1 MAAWQCLLQAAR
13 LALPRRHRISAA
25 GKNRRSREALA
36 SQMAAWQCLLQ
47 AARLA
52 LPRRHRISAAGKN
65 RRSREVCRRQKSQK
79 PGGLPQAK
87 IAEAERF
94 AAGKNRRHREVC
106 RRQKSQKPGGL
117 PQAKIA
123 EAERFAAGKNRRHRE
138 APASPNQTPP
148 EGPPRPI
155 CVRIGTDAHGYCGF
169 GYTVQ
174 HCSAQSFRNGKRYAR
189 SILPGDFWGKAGN
202 FTDNHIFFPAL

>member
-1 MAAWQCLLQAAR
+1 MLTGTV
-13 LALPRRHRISAA
+13 RRHR
-25 GKNRRSREALA
+25 EAPA

-94 AAGKNRRHREVC
+94 AAGKNRRSREVC
-106 RRQKSQKPGGL
+106 RRQKSQTSGGPGLTEMCASVPTRTSNPSRRPSKAYLRAHRYHRARLLWRNRSAMGSAML
-117 PQAKIA
+117 GAYCREIFGARRVILRIIIYFSPLCNNYVIKNCLICKI
-123 EAERFAAGKNRRHRE
+123 
-138 APASPNQTPP
+138 
-148 EGPPRPI
+148 
-155 CVRIGTDAHGYCGF
+155 
-169 GYTVQ
+169 
-174 HCSAQSFRNGKRYAR
+174 
-189 SILPGDFWGKAGN
+189 
-202 FTDNHIFFPAL
+202 

>member
-1 MAAWQCLLQAAR
+1 MLTGTV
-13 LALPRRHRISAA
+13 RRH
-25 GKNRRSREALA
+25 REALA

-65 RRSREVCRRQKSQK
+65 RRS
-79 PGGLPQAK
+79 
-87 IAEAERF
+87 
-94 AAGKNRRHREVC
+94 REVC

>member
-1 MAAWQCLLQAAR
+1 
-13 LALPRRHRISAA
+13 
-25 GKNRRSREALA
+25 
-36 SQMAAWQCLLQ
+36 MAAWQCLLQ

-79 PGGLPQAK
+79 PRGLPQAK
-87 IAEAERF
+87 IAEAGRF
-94 AAGKNRRHREVC
+94 AAGKNRRSREVC

-123 EAERFAAGKNRRHRE
+123 DIGR
-138 APASPNQTPP
+138 
-148 EGPPRPI
+148 PRPRRN
-155 CVRIGTDAHGYCGF
+155 VRVGTDAHGYCGF

-189 SILPGDFWGKAGN
+189 SILPGDFWARRV
-202 FTDNHIFFPAL
+202 ILRIIIYFFPLCNNYVIKNCLICRI

>member
-1 MAAWQCLLQAAR
+1 MLTGTV
-13 LALPRRHRISAA
+13 RRHR
-25 GKNRRSREALA
+25 EASA

-79 PGGLPQAK
+79 PRGLPQAK
-87 IAEAERF
+87 IAEA
-94 AAGKNRRHREVC
+94 G
-106 RRQKSQKPGGL
+106 
-117 PQAKIA
+117 
-123 EAERFAAGKNRRHRE
+123 RFAAGKNRRHRE
-138 APASPNQTPP
+138 APASPKCARRYRRAHQTPP

-155 CVRIGTDAHGYCGF
+155 CVRVGTDAHGYCGF